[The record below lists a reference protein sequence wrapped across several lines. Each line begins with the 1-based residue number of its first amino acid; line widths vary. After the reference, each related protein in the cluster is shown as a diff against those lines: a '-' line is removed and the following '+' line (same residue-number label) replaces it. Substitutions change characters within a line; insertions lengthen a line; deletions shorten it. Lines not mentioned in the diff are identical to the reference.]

1 MKTGNVM
8 IGAVAKRISSRF
20 EEGDKVRIAKEYGGG
35 TGKIVDFVG
44 NFIIVKTKN
53 GNESHHSSHLKVI
66 NGIGA
71 VKKPNYNREALNL
84 LDMLQTVDRKIKDL
98 KGVTVN
104 ATPWGNWA
112 VSRKGKGLFM
122 MQGSLL
128 SEDTIEKYGLR

>member
-8 IGAVAKRISSRF
+8 IGAVK
-20 EEGDKVRIAKEYGGG
+20 
-35 TGKIVDFVG
+35 
-44 NFIIVKTKN
+44 
-53 GNESHHSSHLKVI
+53 
-66 NGIGA
+66 
-71 VKKPNYNREALNL
+71 KKPNYNREALNL